1 MYEEFKC
8 RYKAAVP
15 ALESSYSEEFKEE
28 MEEWVCTWQRKF
40 IETHYKIDETD

>member
-1 MYEEFKC
+1 MHEELER

-15 ALESSYSEEFKEE
+15 ILESSYSEEFKEE
-28 MEEWVCTWQRKF
+28 MEEEICTWQRKF